1 MSNIIW
7 KIKTFEEFT
16 VPELYNVLK
25 ARINVF
31 VVEQNC
37 PYPDLDDYDQKAVHI
52 WAEQDGEVLANCRI
66 FDKGIKYLEASIGR
80 VLTTEKARGKNLGK
94 QLIAYAMETIEARF
108 RTDEI
113 RISAQDYLL
122 KFYGEFGFEDTGKKY
137 LEDDIPHTEMLYQ
150 KKQKR
155 LS

>member
-52 WAEQDGEVLANCRI
+52 WAEQGGEVLANCRI
-66 FDKGIKYLEASIGR
+66 FDKGIKYPEASIGR

-94 QLIAYAMETIEARF
+94 QLIGYAIETIEARF

-137 LEDDIPHTEMLYQ
+137 LEDDIPHTEMLYR